1 MSGNSTD
8 SVLIVDDEPLVRE
21 SMAVY
26 LSDSGYHVLL
36 AEDGREGLRLF
47 REKLPHLVICDLRMP
62 AVDGLDLLK
71 IVTSESPET
80 PVIVVSGQ
88 GDMADVVTSLRLGAC
103 DYLFKPIVEMEVL
116 EHAVRRAL
124 ERGHLLR
131 ENLQY
136 RQKLELANREL
147 ERSLD
152 VLEEDQEAGRRIQLR
167 MLPETPLQVDN
178 FTFSHRIVPSLYLSG
193 DFVDYFRLGEHRMG
207 FYLADVSGHGA
218 SSAFITVFLKTLTTR
233 IQRHYERRKAVSSL
247 SPARILASINQELM
261 AMALGKHLTMFCGV
275 IDLQDNHLT
284 YCVGAH
290 FPPPILVTQD
300 ASGEQ
305 VRPLEGMGLPVGL
318 FAEAKYE
325 DIEMDMPERW
335 TLVAMS
341 DGVLEVMEGHLPEK
355 EARLLELVQSGRR
368 SVEDLSQELSISG
381 NVEVP
386 DDIAILVV
394 ERSE

>member
-1 MSGNSTD
+1 MSDQVGD
-8 SVLIVDDEPLVRE
+8 SILIVDDEPLVRE

-26 LSDSGYHVLL
+26 LSDSGFQVLV
-36 AEDGREGLRLF
+36 AVDGRDGLRLF
-47 REKLPHLVICDLRMP
+47 HERQPHLVICDLRMP

-71 IVTSESPET
+71 VITQSSPET

-88 GDMADVVTSLRLGAC
+88 GDMGDVVTALRLGAC
-103 DYLFKPIVEMEVL
+103 DYLFKPLVELEVL

-124 ERGHLLR
+124 ERGRLLR
-131 ENLQY
+131 ENLVY
-136 RQKLELANREL
+136 RQKLEMANREL

-167 MLPETPLQVDN
+167 MLPESPMVVDGY
-178 FTFSHRIVPSLYLSG
+178 FFSHRIIPSLYLSG
-193 DFVDYFRLGEHRMG
+193 DFIDYFRLGEHRMG

-233 IQRHYERRKAVSSL
+233 IQKHYERRKAVASL
-247 SPARILASINQELM
+247 SPARLLANINQELL
-261 AMALGKHLTMFCGV
+261 AMGLGKHLTMFCGV
-275 IDLQDNHLT
+275 INLVDNHLT

-290 FPPPILVTQD
+290 FPPPILVSKTAEGQE
-300 ASGEQ
+300 S
-305 VRPLEGMGLPVGL
+305 VRVIEGMGLPVGL

-325 DIEMDMPERW
+325 DIELPLAEHW

-341 DGVLEVMEGHLPEK
+341 DGILEVMPGHLPDKEEK
-355 EARLLELVQSGRR
+355 LLELVRQGYR
-368 SVEDLSQELSISG
+368 SVDALSQQLSVSG
-381 NVEVP
+381 QVDVP

-394 ERSE
+394 ER